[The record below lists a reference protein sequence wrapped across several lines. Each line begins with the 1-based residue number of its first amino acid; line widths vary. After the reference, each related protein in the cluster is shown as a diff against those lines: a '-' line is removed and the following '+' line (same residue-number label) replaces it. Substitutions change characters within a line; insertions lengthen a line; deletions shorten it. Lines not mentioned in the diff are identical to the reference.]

1 MTDDSV
7 TPQSGASVPA
17 PVSQSTTTMASTF
30 MCNVSLPPKLEIHSG
45 NLSKEWKQWRQ
56 VWDAYEEVTDL
67 RNKTNRLRVVTF
79 ITCIGKEALEVHNG
93 LPFASEE
100 EKSNMTKVL
109 ELWETHCIGKTN
121 VIYERYKFNN
131 RSQEQ
136 TESIDTYE
144 NALRALAET
153 CDFGALKDQLIRDR
167 IVCGVRDNAVRRK
180 LLQES
185 KLTLEKCV
193 DICRAAE
200 ATSAQLKE
208 MAPSQQQQNHASE
221 VDLVTK
227 GDSWKLKARKEKV
240 KVPKI
245 TSWMSASFVVVNTSG
260 KEENALR
267 MVKRFHRVENVI
279 TLL

>member
-1 MTDDSV
+1 MRSL
-7 TPQSGASVPA
+7 
-17 PVSQSTTTMASTF
+17 
-30 MCNVSLPPKLEIHSG
+30 SLPPKLEIHSE

-67 RNKTNRLRVVTF
+67 RNKTNRLRVAMF
-79 ITCIGKEALEVHNG
+79 ITCIGKEAHEVHNG
-93 LPFASEE
+93 FPLASEE

-109 ELWETHCIGKTN
+109 EVWETHCTGKTN
-121 VIYERYKFNN
+121 VIYKRYKFNN

-136 TESIDTYE
+136 TESMDAYV

-153 CDFGALKDQLIRDR
+153 CNFGALKDQLIRDR

-185 KLTLEKCV
+185 KLALEKCV

-208 MAPSQQQQNHASE
+208 MAPNRQQHA
-221 VDLVTK
+221 
-227 GDSWKLKARKEKV
+227 
-240 KVPKI
+240 I
-245 TSWMSASFVVVNTSG
+245 FQ
-260 KEENALR
+260 
-267 MVKRFHRVENVI
+267 
-279 TLL
+279 

>member
-1 MTDDSV
+1 MTDDSS
-7 TPQSGASVPA
+7 TSQSGASVPA
-17 PVSQSTTTMASTF
+17 PTPSSTATMASTF
-30 MCNVSLPPKLEIHSG
+30 MCNVSLPPNKEIHSG

-67 RNKTNRLRVVTF
+67 QNKTNRLRVATF

-109 ELWETHCIGKTN
+109 ELWETHYIGKTN

-136 TESIDTYE
+136 TESIDAAYV
-144 NALRALAET
+144 NALRALAES

-167 IVCGVRDNAVRRK
+167 IMCGVRDNALRRK

-185 KLTLEKCV
+185 KLALEKCV
-193 DICRAAE
+193 DICRATE

-208 MAPSQQQQNHASE
+208 MAPNQQQQDSSE
-221 VDLVTK
+221 VDLVTQ
-227 GDSWKLKARKEKV
+227 GYSWK
-240 KVPKI
+240 
-245 TSWMSASFVVVNTSG
+245 
-260 KEENALR
+260 
-267 MVKRFHRVENVI
+267 
-279 TLL
+279 

>member
-1 MTDDSV
+1 
-7 TPQSGASVPA
+7 
-17 PVSQSTTTMASTF
+17 
-30 MCNVSLPPKLEIHSG
+30 MCDLP
-45 NLSKEWKQWRQ
+45 
-56 VWDAYEEVTDL
+56 
-67 RNKTNRLRVVTF
+67 NKTNRLRVATF

-93 LPFASEE
+93 LLFASEE

-136 TESIDTYE
+136 TELIDTYV

-167 IVCGVRDNAVRRK
+167 IVCGFRDNAVRRK

-185 KLTLEKCV
+185 KLTLAICV
-193 DICRAAE
+193 NICRAAE
-200 ATSAQLKE
+200 ATSSQLKE
-208 MAPSQQQQNHASE
+208 MAPSQQQQHHSSE

-227 GDSWKLKARKEKV
+227 GDSWKSKARKEKV
-240 KVPKI
+240 KGPK
-245 TSWMSASFVVVNTSG
+245 NHHLD
-260 KEENALR
+260 EC
-267 MVKRFHRVENVI
+267 
-279 TLL
+279 